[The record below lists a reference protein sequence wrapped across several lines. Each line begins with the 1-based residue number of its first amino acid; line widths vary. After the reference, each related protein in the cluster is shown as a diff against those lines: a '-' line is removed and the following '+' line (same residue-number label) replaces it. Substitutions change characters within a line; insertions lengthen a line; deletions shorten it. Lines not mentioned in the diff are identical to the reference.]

1 LRAGTSGGVDTMF
14 IENILMFLGTLVAVV
29 LGIALWKKFKP
40 KGWNSPEFTY
50 KPTSARDAP
59 DLPIVDT
66 MTWGSER
73 NIGISPMV
81 DRGFVGMDIS
91 PKMREHI
98 DIETY
103 RKFIEARRKKEEAQR
118 KE

>member
-1 LRAGTSGGVDTMF
+1 MF
-14 IENILMFLGTLVAVV
+14 IENILLFLGTLVAVV

-59 DLPIVDT
+59 DLPIVDA

-73 NIGISPMV
+73 TIGISPMV
-81 DRGFVGMDIS
+81 DRGFVGMDIY

-98 DIETY
+98 DIERY

-118 KE
+118 NE

>member
-1 LRAGTSGGVDTMF
+1 MF

-66 MTWGSER
+66 MTLGSER

-81 DRGFVGMDIS
+81 DSGFGMDIR

-98 DIETY
+98 DIERY

-118 KE
+118 NE

>member
-1 LRAGTSGGVDTMF
+1 M
-14 IENILMFLGTLVAVV
+14 INENIFMFLGTLAAIV
-29 LGIALWKKFKP
+29 LGIALFKKFKP
-40 KGWNSPEFTY
+40 KGWNLPEYAY
-50 KPTSARDAP
+50 KATSARDAP

-81 DRGFVGMDIS
+81 DRGFVGMDIY

-103 RKFIEARRKKEEAQR
+103 REFIEARRKKEEDQR